1 MTDFNQLVGS
11 RTGPVFA
18 SSTNSSAAGPDRAID
33 KATPRTPASAAA
45 MITVMKI
52 PVNAQ
57 PTGCAATERAKAK
70 HISDTSTISG
80 IEPTNGLLSRQ

>member
-1 MTDFNQLVGS
+1 
-11 RTGPVFA
+11 
-18 SSTNSSAAGPDRAID
+18 
-33 KATPRTPASAAA
+33 